1 MRPIAQQEPHST
13 PIFSIR
19 FRVTLLTLLFFCLA
33 CPLVKAELKSVS
45 WDHTARAELDRS
57 ELPTHPGAFN
67 GCFIDPSDDYVP
79 PNWDGNWSYPTDG
92 LNCAVES
99 NHSGELTT
107 EQLDNPWHFATQTL
121 AQADSRPGTR
131 GVESEAKTELRFS
144 QGPPSVYHPTDIN
157 ITQGSLASSGY
168 WLRSEDM
175 AGAAAHDASSEVVF
189 TTSPDF
195 EYIGPTVMSVRIE
208 MEQDESLTEGIS
220 GTFEVF
226 DLTADEI
233 VFYHEC
239 ENIPSLEEY
248 RDPID
253 QQIPFEELIG
263 HDIRLRF
270 SSSASVFKE
279 ADDRYAT
286 HLYRVH
292 TRVTGLQVVPEPSS
306 GSLLS
311 VASFFMLAFSRRTRK
326 STQVRARR
334 TTTRTRIVR
343 RRKVLNR

>member
-1 MRPIAQQEPHST
+1 MPH
-13 PIFSIR
+13 FSIR
-19 FRVTLLTLLFFCLA
+19 FLDVLQTLLFFCVA
-33 CPLVKAELKSVS
+33 CPVAHAELKSIT

-57 ELPTHPGAFN
+57 EIPTHPSAFK
-67 GCFIDPSDDYVP
+67 GCFVDPSDKYVP
-79 PNWDGNWSYPTDG
+79 RDWDGSWSYPTEG

-107 EQLDNPWHFATQTL
+107 EQLDNPWRFRTQTL
-121 AQADSRPGTR
+121 AEADARLGSR
-131 GVESEAKTELRFS
+131 GVKSEAKTELRFS
-144 QGPPSVYHPTDIN
+144 QGPPSVYYPTDIN

-175 AGAAAHDASSEVVF
+175 SGAAAINASSEVVF

-195 EYIGPTVMSVRIE
+195 EYIGLTVMSVQIE
-208 MEQDESLTEGIS
+208 MEQDESLSEGIS

-226 DLTADEI
+226 DLTANEI
-233 VFYHEC
+233 VFYHEF
-239 ENIPSLEEY
+239 ENIQTLEGY

-253 QQIPFEELIG
+253 QQIPFEKLIG

-279 ADDRYAT
+279 ADERYAT

-292 TRVTGLQVVPEPSS
+292 TKVTGLKVVPEPNS
-306 GSLLS
+306 GSLLLS
-311 VASFFMLAFSRRTRK
+311 ASFCILASLRRTR
-326 STQVRARR
+326 R
-334 TTTRTRIVR
+334 TAQRSS
-343 RRKVLNR
+343 